1 MQVTSLGIGSGLDLE
16 SLVEAF
22 IDAEAIPEE
31 IRLQQKEERLDI
43 ELSGV
48 GSFKSAL
55 SSFDSILAK
64 LSEDDAF
71 SKQVINTSG
80 SALSVESN
88 GYASN
93 GSFKVDVETVAQGNK
108 YNSTIF
114 AGGSTST
121 VGSGNLIFG
130 NGTDSFNVAIDAAD
144 SLSVIRDKINQD
156 SNNFGVTVNI
166 VNGDSGS
173 FLVFGNDQTGLANR
187 LTITNDNASLDS
199 ISTDNNEIQLAQ
211 NAKILID
218 GTTAAFSDT
227 NEFKNVIED
236 LTINVSEVTVPG
248 SPVTVDIGQDVESG
262 EALID
267 EFISGYNEL
276 MASLT
281 GLGAPKQGRLAF
293 DPSVRQ
299 AKQGITNMVIENV
312 QGLTGSIDSLQ
323 DIGLEINRDGFL
335 EKSTFSSE
343 NIATGSERLQ
353 NALSTKLSDVS
364 ELFSSNN
371 GLAKQMS
378 DFIGSYIDSDGIL
391 TERQTS
397 LNSRLSDIPD
407 EYQALEDRLRSY
419 EETLRKQFTFL
430 DSTVSQYN
438 ATGAYLTSALA
449 NLTPKSE

>member
-71 SKQVINTSG
+71 SKQVITTSG

-93 GSFKVDVETVAQGNK
+93 GSFKVDVEEVAQGNK

-211 NAKILID
+211 NAKIVID

-248 SPVTVDIGQDVESG
+248 SPITVDIGQDVESG

>member
-31 IRLQQKEERLDI
+31 IRLQQKEERLDL

-55 SSFDSILAK
+55 SSFDSILEK

-71 SKQVINTSG
+71 NKQVINTSG
-80 SALSVESN
+80 SALSVKSN
-88 GYASN
+88 GSASN
-93 GSFKVDVETVAQGNK
+93 GSFKVDVEAVAQGNK

-114 AGGSTST
+114 AGGSSST

-130 NGTDSFNVAIDAAD
+130 NGTDSFNVAIGATD

-211 NAKILID
+211 NAKIIID
-218 GTTAAFSDT
+218 GTTTAFSDT

-236 LTINVSEVTVPG
+236 LTINVSEVTVLG

-299 AKQGITNMVIENV
+299 AKQGLTNMVIENV

-323 DIGLEINRDGFL
+323 DIGLEINRDGYL

-353 NALSTKLSDVS
+353 QALSTKLSDVS

-378 DFIGSYIDSDGIL
+378 EFIGSYIDSDGIL
-391 TERQTS
+391 TERQSS
-397 LNSRLSDIPD
+397 LNSRISDIPD

>member
-31 IRLQQKEERLDI
+31 IRLQQKEERLDL

-80 SALSVESN
+80 SALSVKSN

-93 GSFKVDVETVAQGNK
+93 GSFNVDVKAVAQGNK

-130 NGTDSFNVAIDAAD
+130 NGTDSFNVAIGATD

-173 FLVFGNDQTGLANR
+173 FLVFGNEQTGLANR
-187 LTITNDNASLDS
+187 LTIANDNASLDD
-199 ISTDNNEIQLAQ
+199 ISTNNNEVQLAQ
-211 NAKILID
+211 NAEILID
-218 GTTAAFSDT
+218 NTTTAFSDT

-236 LTINVSEVTVPG
+236 LTINVSEITVPG

-312 QGLTGSIDSLQ
+312 QGLTGSINSLQ